1 MSDFSASPLDF
12 LLANQQKGYTGLHIQ
27 QGVPVLDR
35 DLNLLHDLVTAGIR
49 ALFSRYVG
57 SGLAAGTDGF
67 GIQALPAGQNTQDF
81 QITAGPAGAGSI
93 LVGGLE
99 VTISAAVAYSG
110 QAGITAL
117 TTPKPTQPDP
127 REDTVYLDVFLI
139 EVDGTADPDL
149 NNSHDVGT
157 ETSVR
162 LKPAW
167 LVRVA
172 EGVPVPQP
180 PPGHAFCPLARLRRP
195 RGVSTIDQTML
206 ADLRQRRL
214 TMSDLEQRLSLMEE
228 VLLLPAFVVPSPA
241 HPQFSPKSGNI
252 GDPITLNGFNFNVG
266 SPHVLF
272 GNLPAVIVGTPT
284 PGQLV
289 VQVPAGLTPD
299 GNTTQVH
306 ITVSNAGGSVVSDDE
321 FLVRV
326 APAFAAP
333 RNQFSPVHGNPGTP
347 VTLSGFNF
355 NVGTP
360 RVLFG
365 TVAATVVGPSTATS
379 LTVQVP
385 AGVVPV
391 GQLHADVNITVTT
404 SRGIDGGTVVS
415 DDVFRAEVDTPA
427 PAFAPSPPGPQF
439 SPKSNQRGQN
449 ITLNGTNFNFP
460 PVSVQFTTTG
470 AGPVTVSAVIV
481 GSPSATQ
488 IVVTVPAALPSS
500 GTANITVT
508 TAGGSVTSTDV
519 FLITG

>member
-12 LLANQQKGYTGLHIQ
+12 LLANQQKGYTGLHLE

-49 ALFSRYVG
+49 ALFTRYVG
-57 SGLAAGTDGF
+57 NGLAAGTDGF
-67 GIQALPAGQNTQDF
+67 GIQELPAGHNTQDF
-81 QITAGPAGAGSI
+81 QISAGPAGAGSI

-110 QAGITAL
+110 QAGVAPL
-117 TTPKPTQPDP
+117 TTPQPTQPDP
-127 REDTVYLDVFLI
+127 RLDTVYLDVFLI

-149 NNSHDVGT
+149 NNSHDVGM

-180 PPGHAFCPLARLRRP
+180 PPGHAFCPLAGLRRP
-195 RGVSTIDQTML
+195 RGVATIDQAML
-206 ADLRQRRL
+206 TDLRQRRL
-214 TMSDLEQRLSLMEE
+214 TMSDLEQRLSLMEQ
-228 VLLLPAFVVPSPA
+228 VLLLPAFVAPSPS
-241 HPQFSPKSGNI
+241 HPQFSPRSGNI
-252 GDPITLNGFNFNVG
+252 GDGITLNGRNFNVG
-266 SPHVLF
+266 SPQVLF
-272 GNLPAVIVGTPT
+272 GNLPAAIVGTPT
-284 PGQLV
+284 ADQLV

-299 GNTTQVH
+299 GTTVTVH
-306 ITVSNAGGSVVSDDE
+306 LTVSNAGGKAVSDDV
-321 FLVRV
+321 FLVRL

-333 RNQFSPVHGNPGTP
+333 RSQFTPVHGTPGTP

-365 TVAATVVGPSTATS
+365 TVVATAVGPPTANN

-385 AGVVPV
+385 AGVVPA

-404 SRGIDGGTVVS
+404 SQGVQGGTVVS

-427 PAFAPSPPGPQF
+427 PVFAQPPQF
-439 SPKSNQRGQN
+439 TPKSNPRGQN

-470 AGPVTVSAVIV
+470 AGAVTVSAVLV
-481 GSPSATQ
+481 GPPSATQ
-488 IVVTVPAALPSS
+488 IAVTVPQALPSS